1 MRLFEVNRFP
11 LILRETDSSAYNNT
25 VRPLFIAG
33 LCITAIPLICGIL
46 MPNYYLGKTHNKV
59 ERNDVAG
66 RKIEGGAP
74 VTHGEQERVLRDD
87 GQKRSVWQK
96 LKANLV

>member
-1 MRLFEVNRFP
+1 MPRGVIISQ
-11 LILRETDSSAYNNT
+11 LIASSAYNIT

-33 LCITAIPLICGIL
+33 LSITVIPLICGIM

-66 RKIEGGAP
+66 RRIGGDGSVTQAEQDDSMNGGA
-74 VTHGEQERVLRDD
+74 
-87 GQKRSVWQK
+87 KRSTWQR
-96 LKANLV
+96 LKANIY